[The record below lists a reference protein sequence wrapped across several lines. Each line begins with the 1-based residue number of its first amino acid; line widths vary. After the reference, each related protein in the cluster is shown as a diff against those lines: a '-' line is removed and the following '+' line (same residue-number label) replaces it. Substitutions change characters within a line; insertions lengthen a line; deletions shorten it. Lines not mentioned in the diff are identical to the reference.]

1 MKLKMQTKDGK
12 EIVYIPNSFYD
23 VGTVD
28 ELEGTLIINISKIE
42 QKYKDYL
49 EPYIKENNTKIFQL
63 KKRDEELILLTP
75 DYYYVFDD
83 KINSIIKEDYSDKNF
98 YIAIA
103 YEFEEDNQT
112 YWNLFYMGSI
122 NNAVKVNR

>member
-1 MKLKMQTKDGK
+1 MQTKDGK

-28 ELEGTLIINISKIE
+28 ELEGTLIINISKIKG
-42 QKYKDYL
+42 KYKDYL
-49 EPYIKENNTKIFQL
+49 EPYIKENNTNIFQL

-75 DYYYVFDD
+75 EYCYVFDD
-83 KINSIIKEDYSDKNF
+83 KINCIIKEDYSDKNF
-98 YIAIA
+98 DIAIA

>member
-1 MKLKMQTKDGK
+1 MKLVMKADDGK

-42 QKYKDYL
+42 KKYKDYL

-83 KINSIIKEDYSDKNF
+83 KINSIIKDDYSDKNF
-98 YIAIA
+98 DIAIA

-122 NNAVKVNR
+122 NNAGCL